1 MKISIKH
8 LLSVVVLAIMVTACK
23 VDNASQTSPNDSTL
37 IKSIRKNNLENIVI
51 PHRIDDLARM
61 QMVQKLGFRA
71 WELDLN
77 YYMEDSV
84 PVFRV
89 KHNHDSLQA
98 PTLEEYLRQANLNQ
112 VDKLWFDIKNLKK
125 ENFEGIALRMHQL
138 DSIFDLKNR
147 IIFESSNTSDIL
159 KYFREEGWQTTYYL
173 PYLSINKWINAN
185 DTIAQMQY
193 AESLS
198 HQLVMQKVAAIS
210 FDVTCYP
217 FVKEYLEDQIPAKIV
232 YHSWDLSLKLNDPN
246 FLKKYKEKKY
256 SADHRIKTVLIPI
269 D

>member
-147 IIFESSNTSDIL
+147 IIF
-159 KYFREEGWQTTYYL
+159 
-173 PYLSINKWINAN
+173 
-185 DTIAQMQY
+185 
-193 AESLS
+193 
-198 HQLVMQKVAAIS
+198 
-210 FDVTCYP
+210 
-217 FVKEYLEDQIPAKIV
+217 
-232 YHSWDLSLKLNDPN
+232 
-246 FLKKYKEKKY
+246 
-256 SADHRIKTVLIPI
+256 
-269 D
+269 